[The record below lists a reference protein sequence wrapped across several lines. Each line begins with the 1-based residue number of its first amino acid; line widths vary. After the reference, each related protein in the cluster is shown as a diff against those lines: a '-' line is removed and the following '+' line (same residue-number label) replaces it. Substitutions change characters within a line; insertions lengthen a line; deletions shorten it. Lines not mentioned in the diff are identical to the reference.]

1 MTQVLPF
8 EVQERTVLLTSP
20 SPSLVRRGDPQATQI
35 LPLTKGELEGVLS
48 HSRGTNTRCLP
59 TTGVMGNAKI
69 KEKCDVQAILS
80 FYTPA
85 VVFGE

>member
-1 MTQVLPF
+1 MTQVLPL
-8 EVQERTVLLTSP
+8 EVQEQTVLLTSP
-20 SPSLVRRGDPQATQI
+20 SPSLPRRGDPKTTQI

-48 HSRGTNTRCLP
+48 HSRGANTQYLP
-59 TTGVMGNAKI
+59 TTGVVGNAKI
-69 KEKCDVQAILS
+69 KEKCDVQTILS